1 MITKQLIS
9 PKSIVVV
16 GGSED
21 VHKPGGA
28 ILENLLSTRF
38 KGNIYVVNPKASGE
52 IRGCRTFLNID
63 GIPEVDLAILA
74 IPAKFCVGTVETLC
88 YKKNCGAI
96 IIISAGFAE
105 DSEEGW

>member
-74 IPAKFCVGTVETLC
+74 IPAKFCVGTVVT
-88 YKKNCGAI
+88 I
-96 IIISAGFAE
+96 
-105 DSEEGW
+105 W